1 MRAILE
7 LAAEKEVQRSG
18 GKHVDLNAVCD
29 SAAEKIAR
37 AQMPT
42 ERVFFYPREFSG
54 TSGGSGYRPRA
65 VLVRTVSARA
75 FQRRVAHAINNM
87 P

>member
-7 LAAEKEVQRSG
+7 LAAEKEAQRSG

-42 ERVFFYPREFSG
+42 ERVFFILVSSPGRPVAAGIDQGRCSLEPSRRELSNG
-54 TSGGSGYRPRA
+54 A
-65 VLVRTVSARA
+65 
-75 FQRRVAHAINNM
+75 VAHAINNM